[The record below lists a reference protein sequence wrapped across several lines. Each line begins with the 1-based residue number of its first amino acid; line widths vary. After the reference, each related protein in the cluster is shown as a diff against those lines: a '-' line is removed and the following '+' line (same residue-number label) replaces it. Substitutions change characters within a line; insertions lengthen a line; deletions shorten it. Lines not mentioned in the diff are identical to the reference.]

1 MEAFC
6 TQIITDIKAAKSETE
21 VIKVIANSMSVFRK
35 ERRSFNE
42 SGYLMNMIV
51 ALRTTNPNDLST
63 GTLDNIN
70 LAVAIFR
77 QLQKESRERIF

>member
-6 TQIITDIKAAKSETE
+6 TEIITEIKAAKSETE
-21 VIKVIANSMSVFRK
+21 LIKVIAHSMSVFRK

-51 ALRTTNPNDLST
+51 TLRTTNPTDLST
-63 GTLDNIN
+63 GMLDNIN
-70 LAVAIFR
+70 LAVAIFT
-77 QLQKESRERIF
+77 QLQRESRERIF